1 MDKFTYFHCYAE
13 DLWEGYEKNGLLR
26 EPFGIRFM
34 QCIRLPEEL
43 KFNELAKKGG
53 KLYNYVKEHNCAFY
67 VDRLQGGTFIQNYQ
81 YDKDLI
87 EEYQRLLGD
96 KFLGFQMHEWLSNYK
111 TEIHWKL
118 ADLSEK
124 DWTAENIEKV
134 IREKFPFPWLFL
146 EPMTLKELAFYG
158 KPKTPQ
164 EFYNNMTDVYKK
176 RAKDFP
182 LVPCSSWYMMY
193 PFEAENGAKI
203 IMPEVG
209 WQCPGMRVQM
219 CYARGVCKAYDI
231 TLGAYYEPWGGD
243 PFTVCS
249 YSEDGKNEW
258 ANTGSKDFPFV
269 PGGPNGGSSR
279 SMQWRIHLYAYLSG
293 AKMISEEWGG
303 YNTFKDR
310 ETYELSEYGL
320 VKKNFLDFVD
330 KYPDVGEKL
339 APIAAVV
346 SNDLLC
352 YSTFWNLE
360 NDSKELFGYKLEGEE
375 LERNQALLYAVDKI
389 FGRNVPML
397 GNETHT
403 LVNSTVP
410 DGVDMLNEKDGKPL
424 ENYRYLIN
432 LTGDPAFEKKYPNC
446 IAPEEVEEKLNE
458 LLPCKV
464 TGGLH
469 YLVNRRGKD
478 GYYLSVFNHSGVV
491 RTQKSGEQIL
501 PEATKTVVV
510 ELDGGRTLKAL
521 EGGAKVEERDG
532 KYFVTINGGDW
543 LFAEF

>member
-1 MDKFTYFHCYAE
+1 MEKFTYFHCYAE

-26 EPFGIRFM
+26 NSFGIRFM

-43 KFNELAKKGG
+43 KFNELAKKDG

-67 VDRLQGGTFIQNYQ
+67 VDRLQGGTFMQDYE
-81 YDKDLI
+81 YDRDLI
-87 EEYQRLLGD
+87 AEYERLLGD

-118 ADLSEK
+118 TDLPENE
-124 DWTAENIEKV
+124 WTEENIEKV
-134 IREKFPFPWLFL
+134 IREKFPLPWLFL
-146 EPMTLKELAFYG
+146 EAMTAKELAFYG
-158 KPKTPQ
+158 KPENPRQ
-164 EFYNNMTDVYKK
+164 FYDNMTDVYKK
-176 RAKDFP
+176 RAKKFP
-182 LVPCSSWYMMY
+182 LVPCSSYHMMY
-193 PFEAENGAKI
+193 PFEAENGAKV

-209 WQCPGMRVQM
+209 AQIPGMRVQM
-219 CYARGVCKAYDI
+219 CYARGICDAYGI

-243 PFTVCS
+243 PFTTCS
-249 YSEDGKNEW
+249 YSADGKNEW
-258 ANTGSKDFPFV
+258 LNRGSKTFPFV

-320 VKKNFLDFVD
+320 VKKKFLDFVD
-330 KYPDVGEKL
+330 KYPNIGEKL

-352 YSTFWNLE
+352 YSTYWNVE
-360 NDSKELFGYKLEGEE
+360 NESKELFGYKLEGED
-375 LERNQALLYAVDKI
+375 LEKNRALLLAVHKI
-389 FGRNVPML
+389 FGSNVPML

-424 ENYRYLIN
+424 KKYRYLVN
-432 LTGDPAFEKKYPNC
+432 LTGDTQFETRYKNC
-446 IAPEEVEEKLNE
+446 ISPDEVEEKLHE

-469 YLVNRRGKD
+469 YLVNRKGEN
-478 GYYLSVFNHSGVV
+478 GYYLSVFNHSGIV
-491 RTQKSGEQIL
+491 RTQKNGDEIL
-501 PEATKTVVV
+501 SEATQTVVV
-510 ELDGGRTLKAL
+510 ELKGDRKLKAL
-521 EGGAKVEERDG
+521 EGSKEIEIKDG
-532 KYFVTINGGDW
+532 KYQVTIHGGDW
-543 LFAEF
+543 FFAEF